1 VYDLRYEP
9 WIPWRRWS
17 GRVEWGPIRLLTDQ
31 YDTDPVVAL
40 AAPRPEFNGALTEF
54 LVGLLTVAFQPEDE
68 KDWKRLWDQPPAP
81 AEIDGALRR
90 LPDAFQ
96 LGGEGPLF
104 LQDLT
109 RDDFEDTELLPVER
123 LLFDSPGEQAVE
135 LNKDLFAKR
144 ERVARI
150 GPPAATMALLAMQT
164 YAPSG
169 GKGYRTSMRGGGPL
183 TTLVDPRQGQGREDQ
198 LWRLVWAN
206 AETSALWESRSA
218 RVIGTSWERVFPW
231 LQPTRASDPKRG
243 GRSTAPTDG
252 HPLQAYFGM
261 PRRIRLELGGAG
273 SCGIVGGA
281 AQFTIVGFRA
291 RNYGVE
297 YDGWSHPLSPSYRP
311 SAKAEWWPVHPQP
324 DGVGWKDWVALTL
337 EGADGTTK
345 PAQVVGQFH
354 SRGPA
359 IGIREA
365 RVHAFGVDFDNMKC
379 RGWVEARLP
388 YLAVRDEATR
398 LRLRDLSARLTEAA
412 SLTAAIARIQV
423 KSALFDNPDDARGEF
438 PVVTR
443 DVWAATETA
452 FYAALERAAGADD
465 PECSEREGRAFHPIL
480 RAAALAAFDRQCD
493 GSGAAPNVMRRIV
506 TARYRL
512 SGFLNGH
519 GSKGAQ
525 LAEWLW
531 LVVPAAR
538 TKKASGKRKGKQ
550 QT

>member
-1 VYDLRYEP
+1 MYDLRYEP
-9 WIPWRRWS
+9 WIPWRRRG

-40 AAPRPEFNGALTEF
+40 AAPRPDFNGALTEF
-54 LVGLLTVAFQPEDE
+54 LIGLLTVAFQPEDE
-68 KDWKRLWDQPPAP
+68 KGWKRLWDRPPTP
-81 AEIDGALRR
+81 TEIDEALGK
-90 LPDAFQ
+90 LPDAFR
-96 LGGEGPLF
+96 LGGAGPRF
-104 LQDLT
+104 MQDAT
-109 RDDFEDTELLPVER
+109 RCDFDDAEVLPVER
-123 LLFDSPGEQAVE
+123 LLFDAPGEQAVE

-144 ERVARI
+144 GRAAAL
-150 GPPAATMALLAMQT
+150 GPAAAAMALMTMQT

-183 TTLVDPRQGQGREDQ
+183 TTLVDPRQTCGQEDQ

-206 AETSALWESRSA
+206 AETSELWHA
-218 RVIGTSWERVFPW
+218 RGGDAKSTSWARVFPW
-231 LQPTRASDPKRG
+231 VEQTRTSDSKHG
-243 GRSTAPTDG
+243 GRPTTVADG

-261 PRRIRLELGGAG
+261 PRRIRLELGAAG
-273 SCGIVGGA
+273 GCSITGSA
-281 AQFTIVGFRA
+281 AEFTVVGFLA
-291 RNYGVE
+291 RNYGME

-311 SAKAEWWPVHPQP
+311 GGKAEWWPVHPQP
-324 DGVGWKDWVALTL
+324 AGLGWKDWGALTL
-337 EGADGTTK
+337 EGASGTTR
-345 PAQVVGQFH
+345 PAQAIAQFH
-354 SRGPA
+354 RRGSA
-359 IGIREA
+359 IGVRA
-365 RVHAFGVDFDNMKC
+365 ASLHAFGVDFDNMKC

-388 YLAVRDEATR
+388 YLAVGDEASR

-412 SLTAAIARIQV
+412 ALTAAITRIQV
-423 KSALFDNPDDARGEF
+423 KCALFENPDEARGEF
-438 PVVTR
+438 EAVAR
-443 DVWAATETA
+443 DLWSATETA
-452 FYAALERAAGADD
+452 FYAALDRVVAADG
-465 PECSEREGRAFHPIL
+465 PEVLEAEGRAFHPIL

-519 GSKGAQ
+519 GPKGAQ

-538 TKKASGKRKGKQ
+538 AKKASGKRKGKQ